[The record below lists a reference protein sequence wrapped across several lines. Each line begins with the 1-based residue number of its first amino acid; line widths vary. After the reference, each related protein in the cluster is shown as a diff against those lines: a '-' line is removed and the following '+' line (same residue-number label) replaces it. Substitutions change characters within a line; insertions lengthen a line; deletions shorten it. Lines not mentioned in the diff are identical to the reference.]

1 MFRIASAI
9 ALPGV
14 LAVLV
19 SAAPP
24 APSVFQGYVND
35 VRGTDGTI
43 TLTVRQDNQVRSRQ
57 FWILDARVKG
67 PTGTE
72 WKIGDLRPGDRVE
85 VELVADGRT
94 VRVIR
99 VLPEQKVRR
108 LRFR

>member
-9 ALPGV
+9 TLLGV
-14 LAVLV
+14 LALLV
-19 SAAPP
+19 PAAPP
-24 APSVFQGYVND
+24 APLVFQGHVKD
-35 VRGTDGTI
+35 VRGTNGI
-43 TLTVRQDNQVRSRQ
+43 LTLVVKQDNQVRSRQ
-57 FWILDARVKG
+57 FSILDARAKG

-99 VLPEQKVRR
+99 VLPAQKVR
-108 LRFR
+108 